1 MLNEGLFEH
10 VQVSEGTKKFYIDD
24 VTFGVQPRSVVA
36 GGASGGEGT
45 HHEAAAPSPLK
56 SAAADV
62 NLNAAAAAAA
72 AAAAETVFPAAQA
85 TAGAAAAAP
94 YEQPPPPAPAPSPVE
109 GASAGSS
116 AVSENNPL
124 SDRNRQELDKDYSSR
139 KMLKQ
144 AVRNKYTNRTA
155 KQQQPF
161 TIDVRQKEKVLLSIL
176 IYHLRTVRMKA
187 LDAVVVG

>member
-45 HHEAAAPSPLK
+45 HHEAAAAAPSPLK

-62 NLNAAAAAAA
+62 NLNAAAAD
-72 AAAAETVFPAAQA
+72 ETVFPAAQA
-85 TAGAAAAAP
+85 TTGAAAAAP

-109 GASAGSS
+109 GASAV
-116 AVSENNPL
+116 AENNPL

>member
-10 VQVSEGTKKFYIDD
+10 VQVSEGTKKFYIND

-36 GGASGGEGT
+36 GGASGGEET

-62 NLNAAAAAAA
+62 NLNAAAT
-72 AAAAETVFPAAQA
+72 AAETVFPAAQA
-85 TAGAAAAAP
+85 TAGAAAAVP

-109 GASAGSS
+109 GASAGS
-116 AVSENNPL
+116 AAAAENNPL

-155 KQQQPF
+155 KLQQPF

-187 LDAVVVG
+187 LDAVVAG

>member
-24 VTFGVQPRSVVA
+24 ATFGVQPRSVVA
-36 GGASGGEGT
+36 GGEGT
-45 HHEAAAPSPLK
+45 NHEAAAPSPLK

-62 NLNAAAAAAA
+62 NLNAAAAD
-72 AAAAETVFPAAQA
+72 ETVFPAAQA

-94 YEQPPPPAPAPSPVE
+94 YEQPPPPAPAPSPIE
-109 GASAGSS
+109 GASAASDSAGSS
-116 AVSENNPL
+116 AVAENNPL